1 MKSLGLFMPST
12 SEHIFDTGEEIDH
25 IMPKNPNPAPR
36 QYKVGGKIRVNMH
49 SGKIVDATIKAI
61 IDTTG
66 GVKYQID
73 FDVQRTALISE
84 WQIVKDN

>member
-1 MKSLGLFMPST
+1 MP
-12 SEHIFDTGEEIDH
+12 D
-25 IMPKNPNPAPR
+25 KPR
-36 QYKVGGKIRVNMH
+36 KVGDKIRVNMH
-49 SGKIVDATIKAI
+49 SGKIVDATVKAI
-61 IDTTG
+61 IDTVG